1 MSGETNVGRDARVLN
16 LRACEP
22 VTISVVIPTYNHSK
36 YLAEAISSVLSQTRP
51 ADEIIVIDDGSTDGS
66 AIVATRFPN
75 VQLIRQENLGTSAAR
90 NAGLQRC
97 TSSHIV
103 FLDADDRLLPQAL
116 EWGAIYAADH
126 FDCSFVYGAHRD
138 IVKNGRD
145 YDIRYHYYPIDG
157 DPQLAFMRRNLVRMQ
172 ASAIFRRDYLLEIGG
187 YDTTL
192 EVAEDY
198 DLYLRLSRKH
208 DIACHPHLVAEYRW
222 HGQNTSED
230 HMKMLR
236 GTLKVLD
243 RHEARIRPS
252 ALEHTAL
259 EEGRV
264 IWRDH
269 YTWRL
274 LEASYLRGFCG
285 RSICQFVQ
293 ALQASPW
300 KVAHELKEYGYRRF
314 RSITLASIVHWVK
327 PER

>member
-1 MSGETNVGRDARVLN
+1 MSGKTNFGRDARVLN
-16 LRACEP
+16 FRACEP

-36 YLAEAISSVLSQTRP
+36 YLAEAISSILSQTRP

-66 AIVATRFPN
+66 AIVATQFPN
-75 VQLIRQENLGTSAAR
+75 VQLIRQENQGTSAAR

-103 FLDADDRLLPQAL
+103 FLDADDLLLPKAL
-116 EWGAIYAADH
+116 EWGAIYAAQH

-138 IVKNGRD
+138 FVNDGRGCD
-145 YDIRYHYYPIDG
+145 NSNHYCPIYG
-157 DPQLAFMRRNLVRMQ
+157 DPHLALMRRNLIRMQ
-172 ASAIFRRDYLLEIGG
+172 GSAIFRRDCLLEIGG

-198 DLYLRLSRKH
+198 DLYLRLSRKRN
-208 DIACHPHLVAEYRW
+208 IACHPHLVAEYRR

-230 HMKMLR
+230 HNKMLR
-236 GTLKVLD
+236 GVLKVLD

-252 ALEHTAL
+252 DSERAALK
-259 EEGRV
+259 EGRV

-269 YTWRL
+269 YAWML
-274 LEASYLRGFCG
+274 LEASYLRGAS
-285 RSICQFVQ
+285 RQSICQFVQ

-300 KVAHELKEYGYRRF
+300 KVARELRRYGYRRL
-314 RSITLASIVHWVK
+314 SSLTPPSLVHWIK
-327 PER
+327 GE